1 MNTKRTMGAV
11 AAVLFGITSLAYGEG
26 CLKGAAVGGTAGHFV
41 GNGHATAGAAG
52 GCAVGHHEAA
62 KKDKKEAAANAQ
74 EKHGSAQQSSQQ

>member
-1 MNTKRTMGAV
+1 MKTKRVIGAA
-11 AAVLFGITSLAYGEG
+11 AAVLFGITSLAHGEG

-62 KKDKKEAAANAQ
+62 KKDKKDAAASAH
-74 EKHGSAQQSSQQ
+74 EKHDSQQAQQQ